1 MNNYYSGYNP
11 YGYGLNNNYNGY
23 SPFGYGNLGY
33 YNYPGYLGNNY
44 LNNGY
49 GSYSPFGLNYLNNN
63 FLGNPL
69 LTSVPQVLPGLRKR
83 TVY

>member
-11 YGYGLNNNYNGY
+11 YGYGLNNNYNPY
-23 SPFGYGNLGY
+23 GYGNLGY
-33 YNYPGYLGNNY
+33 NYPGFLGNNY

-83 TVY
+83 AVY